1 MWQAVR
7 VRRSLAQSLSLLSI
21 CLSEIA
27 PHGSGPW
34 KQKAV
39 MLPPGVHLQILSIPG
54 WKYSSNHTE
63 HLRTLQKGAA
73 GVQVS
78 RLTPASPCQ
87 PGPPTLHQTKGP
99 PQSCPGS
106 VRSPGFLICPM
117 RDLRPTGRQITQQAG
132 TRWVWIISD
141 AVTVYRGKPPAG
153 DQEWLPGGG
162 NNCQVPIIHITK
174 VFAPLYLLCYTACI
188 STAWLTMAQSP
199 FCSQRPTKG
208 CHPPV

>member
-1 MWQAVR
+1 MHRQVHQAACRVGHRWEGVRSDEVGDLVWQAVSQEE
-7 VRRSLAQSLSLLSI
+7 SLAQSLSLLSI

-27 PHGSGPW
+27 PRGSGPW

-39 MLPPGVHLQILSIPG
+39 TLPPGVHLQILSIPG
-54 WKYSSNHTE
+54 WKYSSDHTE

-106 VRSPGFLICPM
+106 VRSCFFQSLLLEPQTLVSRLYFRLRHDFDEVPFL
-117 RDLRPTGRQITQQAG
+117 
-132 TRWVWIISD
+132 
-141 AVTVYRGKPPAG
+141 
-153 DQEWLPGGG
+153 
-162 NNCQVPIIHITK
+162 H
-174 VFAPLYLLCYTACI
+174 
-188 STAWLTMAQSP
+188 
-199 FCSQRPTKG
+199 
-208 CHPPV
+208 